1 MKHTTTISTP
11 AVIHL
16 FALAHAAIAVVS
28 RMVNYVDDVPLTVL
42 TVSLIV
48 IIAIR
53 HHLQAEMIAILALV
67 GTFAGYLLGSY
78 GATVVGLLVHNPT
91 AASAV
96 TTALFTELLGWSI
109 YAFARY
115 RGSAQELPTQWT

>member
-42 TVSLIV
+42 PVSLIV

-67 GTFAGYLLGSY
+67 GTFAGYLLGS
-78 GATVVGLLVHNPT
+78 
-91 AASAV
+91 
-96 TTALFTELLGWSI
+96 
-109 YAFARY
+109 
-115 RGSAQELPTQWT
+115 